1 VAQRPERRPRA
12 AQMVRCEEYR
22 GAAGGG
28 AQGAQPFS
36 VSVTPA
42 ALLAMDFHAH
52 LSDHEVIGMLGGT
65 FDAATRSMRCAGP
78 PRGILRTQQQYV
90 ALAHGQPLYC
100 IYSARCRGS

>member
-1 VAQRPERRPRA
+1 MLGGL
-12 AQMVRCEEYR
+12 QMVRCEEYR
-22 GAAGGG
+22 GAAGSG

-65 FDAATRSMRCAGP
+65 FDAVTRSMRWVPGLPCGA
-78 PRGILRTQQQYV
+78 
-90 ALAHGQPLYC
+90 
-100 IYSARCRGS
+100 